1 MFSITKITIHNS
13 SNNIFWSLIA
23 SKDKN
28 IFTRN
33 FNEIFCEIFSEWI
46 YKLSHYN
53 REAPI
58 INTTNSLLSV
68 DHQIAKVSIKFSPI
82 ETIK

>member
-1 MFSITKITIHNS
+1 MFSITKITITAAILIS
-13 SNNIFWSLIA
+13 LSLIA
-23 SKDKN
+23 SKDEN

-33 FNEIFCEIFSEWI
+33 FNEIFCEIFSKWI